1 MEGRALREDD
11 GGRSGVRSAVQG
23 RYRGLV
29 VDFGGVLSTSFDGA
43 QRSFCVREGLAP
55 DALSR
60 VFSLDAGA
68 KGLLVDLER
77 GAIGQDQFVAHLA
90 PALGV
95 CPDGLLER
103 IVADLRP
110 EPLVTAAVQ
119 ELRRRGIPVVVLTNS
134 WGTEPFDPYQPFDL
148 QERFDA
154 VVISHQVGLRKPDPQ
169 IFALAADRIAVPP
182 SECVF
187 VDDVER
193 YLPPARALGMAVIH
207 ATDPT
212 TTVTELNRHFRHP

>member
-43 QRSFCVREGLAP
+43 LRSFCVREGLAP

-119 ELRRRGIPVVVLTNS
+119 ELRRQGIP
-134 WGTEPFDPYQPFDL
+134 
-148 QERFDA
+148 

-212 TTVTELNRHFRHP
+212 TTVTELSRHFRRP

>member
-43 QRSFCVREGLAP
+43 LRSFCVREGLA
-55 DALSR
+55 
-60 VFSLDAGA
+60 
-68 KGLLVDLER
+68 
-77 GAIGQDQFVAHLA
+77 
-90 PALGV
+90 
-95 CPDGLLER
+95 PDGLLER

-119 ELRRRGIPVVVLTNS
+119 ELRRQGIP
-134 WGTEPFDPYQPFDL
+134 
-148 QERFDA
+148 

-182 SECVF
+182 S
-187 VDDVER
+187 DVSSSTTSNATCLRHER
-193 YLPPARALGMAVIH
+193 WAWR
-207 ATDPT
+207 
-212 TTVTELNRHFRHP
+212 